1 MAKISVVGTGYV
13 GLVTG
18 ACFADLGNRVT
29 CIDVDA
35 EKIEALRQ
43 GTIPFYEPGLE
54 EFVRRNVGA
63 ERLSFTTSYAEGV
76 KGAEFVFIAVNT
88 PPGLS
93 GEADLSY
100 ARAAFS
106 STVDHLRAPAIIVG
120 KSTMPIGTG
129 DRASR
134 FLARTDA
141 IRHAIVSNP
150 EFLREGSAVSDFM
163 QPDRVVIGSDDR
175 EAAERVAALYEPLGA
190 PILITGLRTAEMIK
204 YASNAFLATK
214 ISFINEIASICEK
227 MGADVVQVAE
237 GMGLDR
243 RIGRAFLN
251 AGAGYGGSCFP
262 KDVQALAHM
271 AALAGSHPQ
280 LLRTVMEIN
289 HDARLAI
296 IQKVRAA
303 LGPLESK
310 SIGILGLAFKPETD
324 DLREAPAIEISHLLL
339 AEGARVKAYDPIAMA
354 KAAPLLPGVELCQDP
369 YAVAE
374 DADALVLVTEWREFS
389 DLDLPRLRAR
399 MAQPIFVDGRNL
411 YDPDKMAAA
420 GFRYVGVGRGE
431 THRDRL
437 GSPPDAATARH

>member
-1 MAKISVVGTGYV
+1 V

-18 ACFADLGNRVT
+18 ACFADLGNPVT
-29 CIDVDA
+29 CIDVNA

-54 EFVRRNVGA
+54 DVVRRNVGA
-63 ERLSFTTSYAEGV
+63 GRLSFTTSYSEGL
-76 KGAEFVFIAVNT
+76 KGAELVFIAVNT

-100 ARAAFS
+100 VRAAFS
-106 STVDHLRAPAIIVG
+106 STIDHLRSPAIIVG

-129 DRASR
+129 DRANR
-134 FLARTDA
+134 FLTDNDGV
-141 IRHAIVSNP
+141 RHAIVSNP

-175 EAAERVAALYEPLGA
+175 VAADRVAELYEPLGA
-190 PILITGLRTAEMIK
+190 PILITSLRTAEMIK

-227 MGADVVQVAE
+227 MGADVVQVAD

-289 HDARLAI
+289 HDARLNI
-296 IQKVRAA
+296 VQKVRAA

-324 DLREAPAIEISHLLL
+324 DLREAPAIEIIHLLL
-339 AEGARVKAYDPIAMA
+339 AEGARVKAYDPVAMA
-354 KAAPLLPGVELCQDP
+354 KAAPILPCLDLCQDP

-374 DADALVLVTEWREFS
+374 GVDALVLVTEWREFS
-389 DLDLPRLRAR
+389 DLDLPRLRAL
-399 MAQPIFVDGRNL
+399 MAHPIFVDGRNL
-411 YDPDKMAAA
+411 YDPDEMVAA

-431 THRDRL
+431 AHRAPRD
-437 GSPPDAATARH
+437 SPLDAATARL